1 MDDILKSVSISSLES
16 PASIPFHAIENQDA
30 PTTTTTGNQ
39 MPPSTG
45 ISICCGRTR
54 LNSNRSYPKQQQ
66 WLQRTPETVMPLD
79 RRGLTGEPANNRSIQ
94 FHLIVRRTASSPR
107 RCGGECTLPDTR
119 SSQPSHSAAAAMSA
133 TSIFNSSSNSNC
145 RRHSGLIILPSTTRR
160 AGFVIRWFPRSETGQ
175 TTMDRRSV
183 CFSRN
188 QPPSWSESS
197 GPWLLFSFGHH
208 LTQSG
213 LVGVCSSKIDLILSG
228 HCTKLILTINHR
240 GTFSGRC
247 LILAISGRIKTF
259 DETHLVLFCIRN
271 VGLKCLNGG
280 KPLIS
285 SCIMSSGDK

>member
-54 LNSNRSYPKQQQ
+54 LNSSRSYPKQQQ

-119 SSQPSHSAAAAMSA
+119 SSQPSHSAAAAMSG

-160 AGFVIRWFPRSETGQ
+160 AGFVIR
-175 TTMDRRSV
+175 
-183 CFSRN
+183 
-188 QPPSWSESS
+188 
-197 GPWLLFSFGHH
+197 
-208 LTQSG
+208 
-213 LVGVCSSKIDLILSG
+213 
-228 HCTKLILTINHR
+228 
-240 GTFSGRC
+240 
-247 LILAISGRIKTF
+247 
-259 DETHLVLFCIRN
+259 
-271 VGLKCLNGG
+271 
-280 KPLIS
+280 
-285 SCIMSSGDK
+285 

>member
-1 MDDILKSVSISSLES
+1 MSLIDGQWWGDILKSVSISSLES

-119 SSQPSHSAAAAMSA
+119 SSQPSHSAAAAMSG

-183 CFSRN
+183 CLFAKPTT
-188 QPPSWSESS
+188 QLIWVVWPVATFLFWSSLDPIRF
-197 GPWLLFSFGHH
+197 GWCLLIQNWS
-208 LTQSG
+208 
-213 LVGVCSSKIDLILSG
+213 DLIGALYE
-228 HCTKLILTINHR
+228 IN
-240 GTFSGRC
+240 
-247 LILAISGRIKTF
+247 F
-259 DETHLVLFCIRN
+259 DNQSPRDL
-271 VGLKCLNGG
+271 
-280 KPLIS
+280 
-285 SCIMSSGDK
+285 